1 MDVFHEGFQLIR
13 LSSDQPFITLSDK
26 LLTFSKSAIEMLD
39 YSPYVHISV
48 NKEKK
53 ELLVESCEQDRFSVA
68 FVKEVPK
75 GRQIMVRWANR
86 DLLDPIR
93 ELVGTQK
100 NTEPIRIWGEF
111 FPEHKAIKF
120 DLTDIQQNNKIN
132 TEGPAWYIDK
142 PSL

>member
-26 LLTFSKSAIEMLD
+26 LLTFSKSSIEMLD
-39 YSPYVHISV
+39 YSPYVHISI

-53 ELLVESCEQDRFSVA
+53 ELLVEACEQDRFSVT

-93 ELVGTQK
+93 ELVGVPK
-100 NTEPIRIWGEF
+100 NAEPVRIWGEF
-111 FPEHKAIKF
+111 FPEHRAIKF
-120 DLTDIQQNNKIN
+120 DLTDIQQNNKSSV
-132 TEGPAWYIDK
+132 EGSSWYIDK
-142 PSL
+142 P

>member
-53 ELLVESCEQDRFSVA
+53 ELLVEACKQDRFSVA

-93 ELVGTQK
+93 ELVQVP
-100 NTEPIRIWGEF
+100 NTEPVRIWGEF
-111 FPEHKAIKF
+111 FPEFKAIKF
-120 DLTDIQQNNKIN
+120 DLTDIQQNSKNN
-132 TEGPAWYIDK
+132 AEGSSWYIDK
-142 PSL
+142 P

>member
-26 LLTFSKSAIEMLD
+26 LLTFSKSSIEMLD
-39 YSPYVHISV
+39 YSPYVHISI
-48 NKEKK
+48 NKGKK
-53 ELLVESCEQDRFSVA
+53 ELLVEACEQDRFSVT

-93 ELVGTQK
+93 ELVGVPK
-100 NTEPIRIWGEF
+100 NAEPVRIWGEF
-111 FPEHKAIKF
+111 CPESP
-120 DLTDIQQNNKIN
+120 LPG
-132 TEGPAWYIDK
+132 ER
-142 PSL
+142 

>member
-1 MDVFHEGFQLIR
+1 MDVFHEGFQPIR

-26 LLTFSKSAIEMLD
+26 LLTFSKSSIEMLD

-53 ELLVESCEQDRFSVA
+53 ELLVEACKQDRFSIA

-75 GRQIMVRWANR
+75 GRQIMVRWASR

-93 ELVGTQK
+93 ELVGELK
-100 NTEPIRIWGEF
+100 GSEPIRIWGEF
-111 FPEHKAIKF
+111 FPEHKAIKY
-120 DLTDIQQNNKIN
+120 DLTDTQSSNK
-132 TEGPAWYIDK
+132 TSEEGSSWYIDK
-142 PSL
+142 P

>member
-26 LLTFSKSAIEMLD
+26 LLTFSKSSIEMLD

-48 NKEKK
+48 NKGKK
-53 ELLVESCEQDRFSVA
+53 ELLVEACKQDRFSVS

-93 ELVGTQK
+93 ELVGVQK
-100 NTEPIRIWGEF
+100 NTEPVRIWGEF

-120 DLTDIQQNNKIN
+120 DLTDIQQNSKSNV
-132 TEGPAWYIDK
+132 EGSSWYIDK
-142 PSL
+142 P